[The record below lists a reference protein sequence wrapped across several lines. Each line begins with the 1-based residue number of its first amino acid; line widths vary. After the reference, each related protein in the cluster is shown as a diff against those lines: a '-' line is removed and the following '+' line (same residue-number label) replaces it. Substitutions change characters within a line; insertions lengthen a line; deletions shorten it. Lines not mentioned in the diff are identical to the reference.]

1 MAMTMHNR
9 PEALSRRRFVLLAAT
24 STAAFGA
31 PSLLRPNAANATPDE
46 MEKSIAELV
55 GERKVQTGKVKLDLP
70 PIVENGNTVPLSVS
84 VESPMTEADHV
95 KAIHIFNEKNPQPN
109 VAVFHLGPRS
119 GRAAVSTRVRLADT
133 QKMTAIAQLSDG
145 SLWSGSMEVVVT
157 LAACVEG

>member
-1 MAMTMHNR
+1 MTEHR
-9 PEALSRRRFVLLAAT
+9 PWEPLSRRRFVLLAAA
-24 STAAFGA
+24 SVGA
-31 PSLLRPNAANATPDE
+31 LGAGSLLRPHAANATPAAIE
-46 MEKSIAELV
+46 RAIGELV
-55 GERKVQTGKVKLDLP
+55 GDRKLQDGKVKLDLP

-95 KAIHIFNEKNPQPN
+95 KAIHIFNEKNPQPQ

-119 GRAAVSTRVRLADT
+119 GRAAVSTRIRLADT
-133 QKMTAIAQLSDG
+133 QKLIAIAEMSDG